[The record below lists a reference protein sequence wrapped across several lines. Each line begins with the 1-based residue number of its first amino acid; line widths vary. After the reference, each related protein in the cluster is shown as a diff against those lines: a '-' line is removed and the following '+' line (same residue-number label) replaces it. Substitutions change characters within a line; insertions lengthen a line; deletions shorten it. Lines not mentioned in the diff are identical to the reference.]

1 MRKVI
6 VLILTILMLPVFT
19 QAQKWK
25 RQKVEYSFGFGATN
39 FLGDL
44 GGRNQQG
51 ANGLVDYENKATRY
65 ALGLGYR
72 YQLAKD
78 WFVKGNLYYVKV
90 SGNDNL
96 TAEPARASRQLN
108 FRTNI
113 VELSAQAEYM
123 IIKQKSGLKS
133 VKGKNWFRFEVYALA
148 GFGGIWFDPKGD
160 NGTETV
166 RLAPLNTEG
175 QGELGGPSDYTGFTV
190 VLPYGIGVR
199 RELGGRYGSRQFGS
213 WAISLELAMRH
224 TFSDYIDD
232 VSGVYY
238 DSDGGGVVGAGYSD
252 EAAFFSD
259 PSGDYVNGTFGEPQQ
274 RGNKTRNDAY
284 MIGVISINYKPA
296 QRRRTLPKF

>member
-1 MRKVI
+1 
-6 VLILTILMLPVFT
+6 MLPFFA

-25 RQKVEYSFGFGATN
+25 KQKVEYSFGIGATN

-51 ANGLVDYENKATRY
+51 TNGLMDFEINSTRY
-65 ALGLGYR
+65 ALGFGYR
-72 YQLAKD
+72 YQLAED
-78 WFVKGNLYYVKV
+78 WFVKGNLCYVKV

-96 TAEPARASRQLN
+96 TDEPARASRKLN
-108 FRTNI
+108 FRSNI
-113 VELSAQAEYM
+113 VEISAQAEYM
-123 IIKQKSGLKS
+123 IIKQKSDHLYKLRGVRGES
-133 VKGKNWFRFEVYALA
+133 WFRFEVYALA
-148 GFGGIWFDPKGD
+148 GFGVVWFDPKGD
-160 NGTETV
+160 NGVENV

-175 QGELGGPSDYTGFTV
+175 QGEIGGPNDYSGFAM
-190 VLPYGIGVR
+190 VLPYGLGIR
-199 RELGGRYGSRQFGS
+199 RALGGGAKSRHFGS
-213 WAISLELAMRH
+213 WAISLELTMRQ